1 MNRIFHQQFDR
12 RDWSFSRGHLDL
24 QLGKPCYFSWGYL
37 DTSVRETMLFQLGI
51 PWYFSWGYRTLIT
64 LGDALI
70 FRFRIPWYFSKGH
83 LYLYFV
89 WRYLDISVRD
99 TLIFQLENPWYF
111 NQGLFDIAV
120 GYLPTP
126 WYFNWR
132 TYDISSG
139 TPWYYSWG
147 HLDIPGLI
155 FQKEGNFVPV
165 FQLPTLIISA
175 GG

>member
-1 MNRIFHQQFDR
+1 MYLQYVLVKLSALIDESNFSSTVWQERLIFQSGTP
-12 RDWSFSRGHLDL
+12 WS
-24 QLGKPCYFSWGYL
+24 
-37 DTSVRETMLFQLGI
+37 SVREIMLFQLGI
-51 PWYFSWGYRTLIT
+51 PWYFSWGYRTLIS